1 MIPQEL
7 IRKKRDGLELTLPEI
22 EFLVGGLTSGQLS
35 EGQVAAFAMAVYF
48 QGMTAKECAGL
59 TRAMMNSGDT
69 LNWKNLD
76 LNGPVLDKHST
87 GGIGDKV
94 SLMLGPLVAACGG
107 YVPMISGRGLGHTGG
122 TLDKLDSISGYQT
135 APDLVKLR
143 QVVKEVGVAIIGQTS
158 ELAPADRRLYA
169 IRDVTATVESI
180 PLITASILSKKL
192 AAGLDALVMDVKTGS
207 GAFMPTHDQSVALA
221 SSIVA
226 VADENGVKTSA
237 LLTDMNQVLGLNVGN
252 GLEVLETIKYLKNE
266 KVDPR
271 LDQVTVS
278 LGGELLFLGGL
289 VSSAEEGRARIRNAR
304 EDGSGAEYFARMVT
318 ALGGPADLVEH
329 SDHHLE
335 KAAVVVPVMPKES
348 GYLVKMDAREIGLAL
363 VHLGGGRT
371 RADQKI
377 DYAVGFENFVDLND
391 YVSQQQPIA
400 FVHARTNS
408 EAEQAILNILKACVI
423 ADEPEKNI
431 QSNCVYDRIALDQ
444 DVEED

>member
-7 IRKKRDGLELTLPEI
+7 IRKKRDGLELTMPEI

-59 TRAMMNSGDT
+59 TQAMMNSGDT

-94 SLMLGPLVAACGG
+94 SLMLGPMVAACGG

-122 TLDKLDSISGYQT
+122 TLDKLDSIPGYQT
-135 APDLVKLR
+135 TPDLAKLSK
-143 QVVKEVGVAIIGQTS
+143 VVKEVGLAIIGQTE

-207 GAFMPTHDQSVALA
+207 GAFMPTNDQSMALA
-221 SSIVA
+221 RNIVA
-226 VADENGVKTSA
+226 VAEGNGVKTSA

-252 GLEVLETIKYLKNE
+252 SLEVLETIKYLRNE
-266 KVDPR
+266 EVDPR
-271 LDQVTVS
+271 LDQVTVF
-278 LGGELLFLGGL
+278 LGGELLFIGGM
-289 VSSAEEGRARIRNAR
+289 VDSAEDGRARIRNAR
-304 EDGSGAEYFARMVT
+304 EDGSGAECFAKMVQ
-318 ALGGPADLVEH
+318 ALGGPTDLVEH

-335 KAAVVVPVMPKES
+335 KAAVVVPVMPKQS
-348 GYLVKMDAREIGLAL
+348 GYLVKMDARQIGLAL
-363 VHLGGGRT
+363 VNLGGGRT
-371 RADQKI
+371 LADQQI

-400 FVHARTNS
+400 LVHARTNF
-408 EAEQAILNILKACVI
+408 EADQAIQTLQKACVI
-423 ADEPEKNI
+423 AEKPEKNI
-431 QSNCVYDRIALDQ
+431 LSNCVYDRIALDQ

>member
-35 EGQVAAFAMAVYF
+35 EGQVAAFAMAVCF

-59 TRAMMNSGDT
+59 TWAMMNSGDT
-69 LNWKNLD
+69 LNWKNQD

-87 GGIGDKV
+87 GGVGDKV

-107 YVPMISGRGLGHTGG
+107 HVPMISGRGLGHTGG
-122 TLDKLDSISGYQT
+122 TLDKLDSIPGYQT
-135 APDLVKLR
+135 APDLAKLR
-143 QVVKEVGVAIIGQTS
+143 QVVREVGVAIIGQTS

-207 GAFMPTHDQSVALA
+207 GAFMPTHDQSMALA
-221 SSIVA
+221 RSIVA

-271 LDQVTVS
+271 LDQVIVS

-289 VSSAEEGRARIRNAR
+289 VASAEDGRDRIRNAR
-304 EDGSGAEYFARMVT
+304 EDGSGAECFAKMVA
-318 ALGGPADLVEH
+318 ALGGPTDLVEQF
-329 SDHHLE
+329 DHHLE
-335 KAAVVVPVMPKES
+335 KAAVLFPVLPKQS
-348 GYLVKMDAREIGLAL
+348 GYLVKMDARQIGLAL

-371 RADQKI
+371 HADQQI
-377 DYAVGFENFVDLND
+377 DYAVGFENFGNLND

-400 FVHARTNS
+400 LVHARTKA

-423 ADEPEKNI
+423 AEEPEKNI

>member
-7 IRKKRDGLELTLPEI
+7 IRKKRDGLELTITEI
-22 EFLVGGLTSGQLS
+22 ESLVGGMTSGQLS
-35 EGQVAAFAMAVYF
+35 EGQVAAFAMAIYF
-48 QGMTAKECAGL
+48 QGMTPKECAGL
-59 TRAMMNSGDT
+59 TWAMMNSGDT
-69 LNWKNLD
+69 LNWQSLD

-94 SLMLGPLVAACGG
+94 SLMLGPMIAACGG

-122 TLDKLDSISGYQT
+122 TLDKLDSIPGYKT
-135 APDLVKLR
+135 TPDLAKLR
-143 QVVKEVGVAIIGQTS
+143 KVVKEVGVAIIGQTA

-207 GAFMPTHDQSVALA
+207 GAFMPTQDQSIALA
-221 SSIVA
+221 KNIVA
-226 VADENGVKTSA
+226 VADKNGVKTSA
-237 LLTDMNQVLGLNVGN
+237 LVTDMNQVLGLNVGN
-252 GLEVLETIKYLKNE
+252 GLEVLETIRYLRNE

-278 LGGELLFLGGL
+278 LGGELLFIGGI
-289 VSSAEEGRARIRNAR
+289 VDSAEDGRARIRNAR
-304 EDGSGAEYFARMVT
+304 KDGSAAEYFAKMVQ
-318 ALGGPADLVEH
+318 ALGGPTDLIEH
-329 SDHHLE
+329 SEHHLE
-335 KAAVVVPVMPKES
+335 KAAVVVPVIPKQS
-348 GYLVKMDAREIGLAL
+348 GYIVKMDARQIGLAL
-363 VHLGGGRT
+363 VKLGGGRT

-377 DYAVGFENFVDLND
+377 DYAVGFENFAELND

-400 FVHARTNS
+400 LVHARTNS
-408 EAEQAILNILKACVI
+408 EADQAILTIQQACVI
-423 ADEPEKNI
+423 AEDPNNNNL
-431 QSNCVYDRIALDQ
+431 SNCVYDRIALDQ

>member
-35 EGQVAAFAMAVYF
+35 EGQVAAFAMAVCF

-59 TRAMMNSGDT
+59 TWAMMNSGDT
-69 LNWKNLD
+69 LNWKNQD

-87 GGIGDKV
+87 GGVGDKV

-107 YVPMISGRGLGHTGG
+107 HVPMISGRGLGHTGG
-122 TLDKLDSISGYQT
+122 TLDKLDSIPGYQT
-135 APDLVKLR
+135 APDLAKLR
-143 QVVKEVGVAIIGQTS
+143 QVVREVGVAIIGQTS

-207 GAFMPTHDQSVALA
+207 GAFMPTHDQSMALA
-221 SSIVA
+221 RSIVA

-271 LDQVTVS
+271 LDQVIVS

-289 VSSAEEGRARIRNAR
+289 VASAEDGRARIRNAR
-304 EDGSGAEYFARMVT
+304 EDGSGAECFAKMVA
-318 ALGGPADLVEH
+318 ALGGPTDLVEQF
-329 SDHHLE
+329 DHHLE
-335 KAAVVVPVMPKES
+335 KAAVLFPVLPKQS
-348 GYLVKMDAREIGLAL
+348 GYLVKMDARQIGLAL

-371 RADQKI
+371 HADQQI
-377 DYAVGFENFVDLND
+377 DYAVGFENFGNLND

-400 FVHARTNS
+400 LVHARTKA

-423 ADEPEKNI
+423 AEEPEKNI

>member
-7 IRKKRDGLELTLPEI
+7 IRKKRDGLELTRPEI

-35 EGQVAAFAMAVYF
+35 EGQVAAFSMAVYF

-59 TRAMMNSGDT
+59 TWAMMNSGDT

-122 TLDKLDSISGYQT
+122 TLDKLDSIPGYQT
-135 APDLVKLR
+135 APDLAKLR

-207 GAFMPTHDQSVALA
+207 GAFMPTHDQSMALA
-221 SSIVA
+221 RSIVA

-237 LLTDMNQVLGLNVGN
+237 LLTDMNQVLGLNVGH
-252 GLEVLETIKYLKNE
+252 GLEVRETIKYLKNE

-271 LDQVTVS
+271 LDQVIVS

-289 VSSAEEGRARIRNAR
+289 VASAEDGRARIRNAR
-304 EDGSGAEYFARMVT
+304 EDGSGAECFAKMVA
-318 ALGGPADLVEH
+318 ALGGPTDLVEQF
-329 SDHHLE
+329 DHHLE
-335 KAAVVVPVMPKES
+335 KAAVLFPVLPKQS
-348 GYLVKMDAREIGLAL
+348 GYLVKMDARQIGLAL

-371 RADQKI
+371 RADQQI
-377 DYAVGFENFVDLND
+377 DYAVGFENFGNLND
-391 YVSQQQPIA
+391 YVSQQQPIGL
-400 FVHARTNS
+400 VHARTKA

-423 ADEPEKNI
+423 AEEPEKNI

>member
-7 IRKKRDGLELTLPEI
+7 IRKKRDGLELTITEI
-22 EFLVGGLTSGQLS
+22 EFLVGGMTSGQLS
-35 EGQVAAFAMAVYF
+35 EGQVAAFAMAIYF
-48 QGMTAKECAGL
+48 QGMTPKECAGL
-59 TRAMMNSGDT
+59 TWAMMNSGDT
-69 LNWKNLD
+69 LNWQSLD

-94 SLMLGPLVAACGG
+94 SLMLGPMIAACGG

-122 TLDKLDSISGYQT
+122 TLDKLDSIPGYKT
-135 APDLVKLR
+135 TPDLAKLR
-143 QVVKEVGVAIIGQTS
+143 KVVKEVGVAIIGQTA

-207 GAFMPTHDQSVALA
+207 GAFMPTQDQSIALA
-221 SSIVA
+221 KNIVA
-226 VADENGVKTSA
+226 VADKNGVKTSA
-237 LLTDMNQVLGLNVGN
+237 LVTDMNQVLGLNVGN
-252 GLEVLETIKYLKNE
+252 GLEVLETIRYLRNE

-278 LGGELLFLGGL
+278 LGGELLFIGGI
-289 VSSAEEGRARIRNAR
+289 VDSAEDGRARIRKAR
-304 EDGSGAEYFARMVT
+304 KDGSAAEYFAKMVQ
-318 ALGGPADLVEH
+318 ALGGPTDLIEH

-335 KAAVVVPVMPKES
+335 KAAVVVPVIPKQS
-348 GYLVKMDAREIGLAL
+348 GYIVKMDARQIGLAL
-363 VHLGGGRT
+363 VNLGGGRT

-377 DYAVGFENFVDLND
+377 DYAVGFENFAELND

-400 FVHARTNS
+400 LVHARTNS
-408 EAEQAILNILKACVI
+408 EADQAILTIQKACVI
-423 ADEPEKNI
+423 AETPKRNTL
-431 QSNCVYDRIALDQ
+431 SNCVYDRIALDQ

>member
-59 TRAMMNSGDT
+59 TWAMMNSGDT
-69 LNWKNLD
+69 LNWKNQD

-122 TLDKLDSISGYQT
+122 TLDKLDSIPGYQT
-135 APDLVKLR
+135 APDLAKLR
-143 QVVKEVGVAIIGQTS
+143 QVVREVGVAIIGQTS

-207 GAFMPTHDQSVALA
+207 GAFMPTHDQSMALA
-221 SSIVA
+221 RSIVA

-271 LDQVTVS
+271 LDQVIVS

-289 VSSAEEGRARIRNAR
+289 VASAEDGRARIRNAR
-304 EDGSGAEYFARMVT
+304 EDGSGAECFAKMVA
-318 ALGGPADLVEH
+318 ALGGPTDLVEQF
-329 SDHHLE
+329 DHHLE
-335 KAAVVVPVMPKES
+335 KAAVLFPVLPKQS
-348 GYLVKMDAREIGLAL
+348 GYLVKMDARQIGLAL

-371 RADQKI
+371 HADQQI
-377 DYAVGFENFVDLND
+377 DYAVGFENFGNLND
-391 YVSQQQPIA
+391 YVSQQQPIGL
-400 FVHARTNS
+400 VHARTKA

-423 ADEPEKNI
+423 AEEPEKNI

>member
-69 LNWKNLD
+69 LNWKKLD

-94 SLMLGPLVAACGG
+94 SLMLGPLIAACGG

-122 TLDKLDSISGYQT
+122 TLDKLDSIPGYQT

-226 VADENGVKTSA
+226 VAEENGVKTSA

-304 EDGSGAEYFARMVT
+304 EDGSGAEYFARMVA

-335 KAAVVVPVMPKES
+335 KAAVVVPVMPKEK
-348 GYLVKMDAREIGLAL
+348 GYLVKMDAREIGLTL

>member
-59 TRAMMNSGDT
+59 TWAMMNSGDT

-122 TLDKLDSISGYQT
+122 TLDKLDSIPGYQT
-135 APDLVKLR
+135 APDLAKLR
-143 QVVKEVGVAIIGQTS
+143 QVVREVGVAIIGQTS

-207 GAFMPTHDQSVALA
+207 GAFMPTHDQSMALA
-221 SSIVA
+221 RSIVA
-226 VADENGVKTSA
+226 VADGNGVKTSA

-271 LDQVTVS
+271 LDQVIVS

-289 VSSAEEGRARIRNAR
+289 VASAEDGRARIRNAR
-304 EDGSGAEYFARMVT
+304 EDGSGAEFFAKMVA
-318 ALGGPADLVEH
+318 ALGGPTDLVEQF
-329 SDHHLE
+329 DHHLE
-335 KAAVVVPVMPKES
+335 KAAVLFPVLPKQS
-348 GYLVKMDAREIGLAL
+348 GYLVKMDARQIGLAL

-371 RADQKI
+371 HADQQI
-377 DYAVGFENFVDLND
+377 DYAVGFENFGNLND

-400 FVHARTNS
+400 LVHARTKA
-408 EAEQAILNILKACVI
+408 EAEQAILNILKVCVI
-423 ADEPEKNI
+423 AEEPAKNI

>member
-59 TRAMMNSGDT
+59 TRSMMTSGDT
-69 LNWKNLD
+69 LNWKHLD

-122 TLDKLDSISGYQT
+122 TLDKLDAIQGYQT
-135 APDLVKLR
+135 APDLAKLR
-143 QVVKEVGVAIIGQTS
+143 QVVKQVGVAIIGQTS

-192 AAGLDALVMDVKTGS
+192 AAGLDALVMDVKMGS
-207 GAFMPTHDQSVALA
+207 GAFMPTQEQSLALA
-221 SSIVA
+221 RSIVA

-252 GLEVLETIKYLKNE
+252 GLEVLETIKYLRNE
-266 KVDPR
+266 MVDPR
-271 LDQVTVS
+271 LDQTTVS
-278 LGGELLFLGGL
+278 LGGELLYLGG
-289 VSSAEEGRARIRNAR
+289 VVPSAEEGMTRIRNAR
-304 EDGSGAEYFARMVT
+304 EDGSGAEYFARMVA
-318 ALGGPADLVEH
+318 ALAGPADLVEH
-329 SDHHLE
+329 KDHHLE
-335 KAAVVVPVMPKES
+335 KAAVIVPVMPEQS

-363 VHLGGGRT
+363 VQLGGGRT

-377 DYAVGFENFVDLND
+377 DYAVGFENFANLNE

-400 FVHARTNS
+400 FVHARTKS
-408 EAEQAILNILKACVI
+408 RAEKAILNILKACVI
-423 ADEPEKNI
+423 AEEPEKNI

>member
-59 TRAMMNSGDT
+59 TWAMMNSGDA
-69 LNWKNLD
+69 LNWKNQD

-122 TLDKLDSISGYQT
+122 TLDKLDSIPGYQT
-135 APDLVKLR
+135 APDLAKLR
-143 QVVKEVGVAIIGQTS
+143 QVVREVGVAIIGQTS

-207 GAFMPTHDQSVALA
+207 GAFMPTHDQSMALA
-221 SSIVA
+221 RSIVA

-271 LDQVTVS
+271 LDQVIVS

-289 VSSAEEGRARIRNAR
+289 VASAEDGRARIRNAR
-304 EDGSGAEYFARMVT
+304 EDGSGAECFAKMVA
-318 ALGGPADLVEH
+318 ALGGPTDLVEQF
-329 SDHHLE
+329 DHHLE
-335 KAAVVVPVMPKES
+335 KAAVLFPVLPKQS
-348 GYLVKMDAREIGLAL
+348 GYLVKMDARQIGLAL

-371 RADQKI
+371 HADQQI
-377 DYAVGFENFVDLND
+377 DYAVGFENFGNLND

-400 FVHARTNS
+400 LVHARTKA

-423 ADEPEKNI
+423 AEEPEKNI

>member
-7 IRKKRDGLELTLPEI
+7 IRKKRDGLELTMPEI

-59 TRAMMNSGDT
+59 TQAMMNSGDT

-94 SLMLGPLVAACGG
+94 SLMLGPMVAACGG

-122 TLDKLDSISGYQT
+122 TLDKLDSIPGYQT
-135 APDLVKLR
+135 TPDLAKLSK
-143 QVVKEVGVAIIGQTS
+143 VVKEVGLAIIGQTA

-207 GAFMPTHDQSVALA
+207 GAFLPTQDQSIALA
-221 SSIVA
+221 KNIVA

-237 LLTDMNQVLGLNVGN
+237 LVTDMNQVLGLNVGN
-252 GLEVLETIKYLKNE
+252 GLEVLETIRYLRNE

-278 LGGELLFLGGL
+278 LGGELLFIGGI
-289 VSSAEEGRARIRNAR
+289 VDSAEDGRARIRKAR
-304 EDGSGAEYFARMVT
+304 KDGSAAEYFAKMVQ
-318 ALGGPADLVEH
+318 ALGGPTDLIEH

-335 KAAVVVPVMPKES
+335 KAAVVVPVIPKQS
-348 GYLVKMDAREIGLAL
+348 GYIVKMDARQIGLAL
-363 VHLGGGRT
+363 VKLGGGRT

-377 DYAVGFENFVDLND
+377 DYAVGFENFAELND

-400 FVHARTNS
+400 LVHARTNS
-408 EAEQAILNILKACVI
+408 EADQAILTIQKACVI
-423 ADEPEKNI
+423 AEVPKKNTL
-431 QSNCVYDRIALDQ
+431 SNCVYDRIALDQ

>member
-59 TRAMMNSGDT
+59 TWAMMNSGDS
-69 LNWKNLD
+69 LIWKNQD

-122 TLDKLDSISGYQT
+122 TLDKLDSIPGYQT
-135 APDLVKLR
+135 APDLAKLR
-143 QVVKEVGVAIIGQTS
+143 QVVREVGVAIIGQTS

-207 GAFMPTHDQSVALA
+207 GAFMPTHDQSMALA
-221 SSIVA
+221 RSIVA

-237 LLTDMNQVLGLNVGN
+237 LLTDMNQVLGLNVGH
-252 GLEVLETIKYLKNE
+252 GLEVRETIKYLKNE

-271 LDQVTVS
+271 LDQVIVS

-289 VSSAEEGRARIRNAR
+289 VASAEDGRDRIRNAR
-304 EDGSGAEYFARMVT
+304 EDGSGAECFAKMVA
-318 ALGGPADLVEH
+318 ALGGPTDLVEQF
-329 SDHHLE
+329 DHHLE
-335 KAAVVVPVMPKES
+335 KAAVLFPVLPKQS
-348 GYLVKMDAREIGLAL
+348 GYLVKMDARQIGLAL

-371 RADQKI
+371 HADQQI
-377 DYAVGFENFVDLND
+377 DYAVGFENFGNLND

-400 FVHARTNS
+400 LVHARTKA

-423 ADEPEKNI
+423 AEEPEKNI

>member
-1 MIPQEL
+1 
-7 IRKKRDGLELTLPEI
+7 
-22 EFLVGGLTSGQLS
+22 
-35 EGQVAAFAMAVYF
+35 
-48 QGMTAKECAGL
+48 
-59 TRAMMNSGDT
+59 
-69 LNWKNLD
+69 
-76 LNGPVLDKHST
+76 
-87 GGIGDKV
+87 
-94 SLMLGPLVAACGG
+94 
-107 YVPMISGRGLGHTGG
+107 
-122 TLDKLDSISGYQT
+122 
-135 APDLVKLR
+135 
-143 QVVKEVGVAIIGQTS
+143 
-158 ELAPADRRLYA
+158 
-169 IRDVTATVESI
+169 
-180 PLITASILSKKL
+180 
-192 AAGLDALVMDVKTGS
+192 
-207 GAFMPTHDQSVALA
+207 MPTHDQSVALA

-304 EDGSGAEYFARMVT
+304 EDGSGAEYFARMVA
-318 ALGGPADLVEH
+318 ALGGPTDLVEH

-335 KAAVVVPVMPKES
+335 KAAVVVPVMPKEK
-348 GYLVKMDAREIGLAL
+348 GFLVKMDAREIGLAL
-363 VHLGGGRT
+363 VQLGGGRT

-423 ADEPEKNI
+423 AEEPEKNI

>member
-59 TRAMMNSGDT
+59 TWAMMNSGDA
-69 LNWKNLD
+69 LNWKNQD

-122 TLDKLDSISGYQT
+122 TLDKLDSIPGYQT
-135 APDLVKLR
+135 APDLAKLR
-143 QVVKEVGVAIIGQTS
+143 QVVREVGVAIIGQTS

-207 GAFMPTHDQSVALA
+207 GAFMPTHDQSMALA
-221 SSIVA
+221 RSIVA

-271 LDQVTVS
+271 LDQVIFS

-289 VSSAEEGRARIRNAR
+289 VASAEDGRARIRNAR
-304 EDGSGAEYFARMVT
+304 EDGSGAECFAKMVA
-318 ALGGPADLVEH
+318 ALGGPTDLVEQF
-329 SDHHLE
+329 DHHLE
-335 KAAVVVPVMPKES
+335 KAAVLFPVLPKQS
-348 GYLVKMDAREIGLAL
+348 GYLVKMDARQIGLAL

-371 RADQKI
+371 HADQQI
-377 DYAVGFENFVDLND
+377 DYAVGFENFGNLND

-400 FVHARTNS
+400 LVHARTKA

-423 ADEPEKNI
+423 AEEPEKNI

>member
-69 LNWKNLD
+69 LNWKKLD

-122 TLDKLDSISGYQT
+122 TLDKLDAIQGYQT

-221 SSIVA
+221 KSIVA
-226 VADENGVKTSA
+226 VADENRVKTSA

-304 EDGSGAEYFARMVT
+304 EDGSGAEYFARMVA

-335 KAAVVVPVMPKES
+335 KAAVVVPVMPKEK
-348 GYLVKMDAREIGLAL
+348 GFLVKMDAREIGLTL

>member
-1 MIPQEL
+1 
-7 IRKKRDGLELTLPEI
+7 
-22 EFLVGGLTSGQLS
+22 
-35 EGQVAAFAMAVYF
+35 
-48 QGMTAKECAGL
+48 
-59 TRAMMNSGDT
+59 
-69 LNWKNLD
+69 
-76 LNGPVLDKHST
+76 
-87 GGIGDKV
+87 
-94 SLMLGPLVAACGG
+94 
-107 YVPMISGRGLGHTGG
+107 MISGRGLGHTGG
-122 TLDKLDSISGYQT
+122 TLDKLDAIPGYQT
-135 APDLVKLR
+135 APDLAKLR
-143 QVVKEVGVAIIGQTS
+143 QVVKDVGVAIIGQTS

-207 GAFMPTHDQSVALA
+207 GAFMPTHGHSLALA
-221 SSIVA
+221 RSIVA

-289 VSSAEEGRARIRNAR
+289 VSSAEEGRARVKNAR
-304 EDGSGAEYFARMVT
+304 EDGSGAEYFARMVA

-329 SDHHLE
+329 GDDLLE
-335 KAAVVVPVMPKES
+335 KAAVVLPVIPKEK

-371 RADQKI
+371 RADQTI

-391 YVSQQQPIA
+391 YVSQHQPIA
-400 FVHARTNS
+400 FVHARTKS
-408 EAEQAILNILKACVI
+408 EAEKAILNILKACVI
-423 ADEPEKNI
+423 AEEPEKNI

>member
-59 TRAMMNSGDT
+59 TWAMMNSGDT
-69 LNWKNLD
+69 LNWKNQD

-122 TLDKLDSISGYQT
+122 TLDKLDSIPGYQT
-135 APDLVKLR
+135 APDLAKLR
-143 QVVKEVGVAIIGQTS
+143 QVVREVGVAIIGQTS

-207 GAFMPTHDQSVALA
+207 GAFMPTHDQSMALA
-221 SSIVA
+221 RSIVA

-271 LDQVTVS
+271 LDQVIVS

-289 VSSAEEGRARIRNAR
+289 VASAEDGRARIRNAR
-304 EDGSGAEYFARMVT
+304 EDGSGAECFAKMVA
-318 ALGGPADLVEH
+318 ALGGPTDLVEQF
-329 SDHHLE
+329 DHHLE
-335 KAAVVVPVMPKES
+335 KAAVLFPVLPKQS
-348 GYLVKMDAREIGLAL
+348 GYLVKMDARQIGLAL

-371 RADQKI
+371 RADQQI
-377 DYAVGFENFVDLND
+377 DYAVGFENFGNLND
-391 YVSQQQPIA
+391 YVSQQQPIGL
-400 FVHARTNS
+400 VHARTKA

-423 ADEPEKNI
+423 AEEPEKNI

>member
-59 TRAMMNSGDT
+59 TWAMMNSGDT
-69 LNWKNLD
+69 LNWKNQD

-122 TLDKLDSISGYQT
+122 TLDKLDSIPGYQT
-135 APDLVKLR
+135 APDLAKLR

-207 GAFMPTHDQSVALA
+207 GAFMPTHDQSMALA
-221 SSIVA
+221 RSIVA

-271 LDQVTVS
+271 LDQVIVS

-289 VSSAEEGRARIRNAR
+289 VASAEDGRDRIRNAR
-304 EDGSGAEYFARMVT
+304 EDGSGAECFAKMVA
-318 ALGGPADLVEH
+318 ALGGPTDLVEQF
-329 SDHHLE
+329 DHHLE
-335 KAAVVVPVMPKES
+335 KAAVLFPVLPKQS
-348 GYLVKMDAREIGLAL
+348 GYLVKMDARQIGLAL

-371 RADQKI
+371 HADQQI
-377 DYAVGFENFVDLND
+377 DYAVGFENFGNLND
-391 YVSQQQPIA
+391 YVSQQQPIGL
-400 FVHARTNS
+400 VHARTKA

-423 ADEPEKNI
+423 AEEPEKNI

>member
-7 IRKKRDGLELTLPEI
+7 IRKKRDGVELTMSEI

-48 QGMTAKECAGL
+48 QGMTAKECASL
-59 TRAMMNSGDT
+59 TRSMMNSGES
-69 LNWKNLD
+69 LNLKNLD

-122 TLDKLDSISGYQT
+122 TLDKLDAIPGYQT
-135 APDLVKLR
+135 APDVAKLR
-143 QVVKEVGVAIIGQTS
+143 QVVKQVGVAIIGQTS

-207 GAFMPTHDQSVALA
+207 GAFMPTHEHSLALA
-221 SSIVA
+221 RSIVA
-226 VADENGVKTSA
+226 VAAENGVKTSA

-252 GLEVLETIKYLKNE
+252 GLEVLETIKYLRNE
-266 KVDPR
+266 MVDPR
-271 LDQVTVS
+271 LDQTTVS
-278 LGGELLFLGGL
+278 LGGELLYLGGL
-289 VSSAEEGRARIRNAR
+289 VASAEEGMARIRNAR
-304 EDGSGAEYFARMVT
+304 ENGSGAEYFDRMVA
-318 ALGGPADLVEH
+318 ALGGPANLVEH
-329 SDHHLE
+329 WDHHLE
-335 KAAVVVPVMPKES
+335 KAAVIVPVMPEQS
-348 GYLVKMDAREIGLAL
+348 GYLVKIDAREIGLAL
-363 VHLGGGRT
+363 VQLGGGRT

-377 DYAVGFENFVDLND
+377 DYAVGFENFANLNE

-400 FVHARTNS
+400 FVHARTKS
-408 EAEQAILNILKACVI
+408 GAEKAILNILKACVI
-423 ADEPEKNI
+423 AEEPEKNI

>member
-59 TRAMMNSGDT
+59 TWAMMNSGDT

-122 TLDKLDSISGYQT
+122 TLDKLDSIPGYQT
-135 APDLVKLR
+135 APDLAKLR
-143 QVVKEVGVAIIGQTS
+143 QVVREVGVAIIGQTS

-207 GAFMPTHDQSVALA
+207 GAFMPTHDQSMALA
-221 SSIVA
+221 RSIVA

-237 LLTDMNQVLGLNVGN
+237 LLTDMNQVLGLNVGH
-252 GLEVLETIKYLKNE
+252 GLEVRETIKYLKNE

-271 LDQVTVS
+271 LDQVIVS

-289 VSSAEEGRARIRNAR
+289 VASAEDGRDRIRNAR
-304 EDGSGAEYFARMVT
+304 EDGSGAECFAKMVA
-318 ALGGPADLVEH
+318 ALGGPTDLVEQF
-329 SDHHLE
+329 DHHLE
-335 KAAVVVPVMPKES
+335 KAAVLFPVLPKQS
-348 GYLVKMDAREIGLAL
+348 GYLVKMDARQIGLAL

-371 RADQKI
+371 RADQQI
-377 DYAVGFENFVDLND
+377 DYAVGFENFGNLND
-391 YVSQQQPIA
+391 YVSQQQPIGL
-400 FVHARTNS
+400 VHARTKA

-423 ADEPEKNI
+423 AEEPEKNI

>member
-1 MIPQEL
+1 
-7 IRKKRDGLELTLPEI
+7 
-22 EFLVGGLTSGQLS
+22 
-35 EGQVAAFAMAVYF
+35 
-48 QGMTAKECAGL
+48 
-59 TRAMMNSGDT
+59 
-69 LNWKNLD
+69 
-76 LNGPVLDKHST
+76 
-87 GGIGDKV
+87 
-94 SLMLGPLVAACGG
+94 MLGPLIAACGG

-122 TLDKLDSISGYQT
+122 TLDKLDAIPGYQT

-207 GAFMPTHDQSVALA
+207 GAFMPTHDQSMALA
-221 SSIVA
+221 RSIVA

-252 GLEVLETIKYLKNE
+252 GLEVQETIKYLKNE

-304 EDGSGAEYFARMVT
+304 EDGSGAEYFARMVA

-329 SDHHLE
+329 SDRHLE
-335 KAAVVVPVMPKES
+335 KAAVVLPVMAKES

-377 DYAVGFENFVDLND
+377 DYAVGFENFVELND

-423 ADEPEKNI
+423 AEEPEKNI

>member
-7 IRKKRDGLELTLPEI
+7 IRKKRDGLELALPEI

-59 TRAMMNSGDT
+59 TWAMMNSGDT

-122 TLDKLDSISGYQT
+122 TLDKLDAIPGYQT
-135 APDLVKLR
+135 APNLTKLR
-143 QVVKEVGVAIIGQTS
+143 QAVKKVGVAIIGQTS

-169 IRDVTATVESI
+169 IRDVTATVDSI

-207 GAFMPTHDQSVALA
+207 GAFMPTHDQSMALA
-221 SSIVA
+221 RNIVA
-226 VADENGVKTSA
+226 VADENGLQTSA
-237 LLTDMNQVLGLNVGN
+237 LLTDMNQVLGFNVGN
-252 GLEVLETIKYLKNE
+252 GLEVLETIKYLRNE

-289 VSSAEEGRARIRNAR
+289 VASAEDGRTRIRKAR
-304 EDGSGAEYFARMVT
+304 EDGSGAENFAKMIA
-318 ALGGPADLVEH
+318 ALGGPTDFIEQF
-329 SDHHLE
+329 DHHLE
-335 KAAVVVPVMPKES
+335 KAAVIVPVMPKQS
-348 GYLVKMDAREIGLAL
+348 GYLVKMDARKIGLSL
-363 VHLGGGRT
+363 VSLGGGRT
-371 RADQKI
+371 RADQII

-391 YVSQQQPIA
+391 YVSHQQPIA
-400 FVHARTNS
+400 LVHARTNS
-408 EAEQAILNILKACVI
+408 GAERAILNILKACVI
-423 ADEPEKNI
+423 AEEPEKNI

-444 DVEED
+444 DV

>member
-22 EFLVGGLTSGQLS
+22 EFLVEGLTSGQLS

-69 LNWKNLD
+69 LNWKKLD

-94 SLMLGPLVAACGG
+94 SLMLGPLIAACGG

-226 VADENGVKTSA
+226 VAEENGVKTSA

-304 EDGSGAEYFARMVT
+304 EDGSGAEYFARMVA

-335 KAAVVVPVMPKES
+335 KAAVVVPVIPKES

>member
-69 LNWKNLD
+69 LNWKKLD

-143 QVVKEVGVAIIGQTS
+143 KVVKEVGVAIIGQTS

-207 GAFMPTHDQSVALA
+207 GAFMPTHDQSMALA
-221 SSIVA
+221 RSIVA

-304 EDGSGAEYFARMVT
+304 EDGSGAEYFSRMVA
-318 ALGGPADLVEH
+318 ALGGPTDLVEH

-335 KAAVVVPVMPKES
+335 KAAVVVPVMPKEK
-348 GYLVKMDAREIGLAL
+348 GFLVKMDAREIGLAL

>member
-22 EFLVGGLTSGQLS
+22 EFLVEGLTSGQLS

-69 LNWKNLD
+69 LNWKKLD

-135 APDLVKLR
+135 APDLMKLR

-221 SSIVA
+221 KSIVA
-226 VADENGVKTSA
+226 VADENRVKTSA

-304 EDGSGAEYFARMVT
+304 EDGSGAEYFARMVA
-318 ALGGPADLVEH
+318 ALGGPTDLVEH
-329 SDHHLE
+329 SGHHLE
-335 KAAVVVPVMPKES
+335 KAAVVLPVMAKES

>member
-22 EFLVGGLTSGQLS
+22 EFLVEGLTSGQLS

-122 TLDKLDSISGYQT
+122 TLDKLDAIQGYQT

-226 VADENGVKTSA
+226 VAEENGVKTSA

-304 EDGSGAEYFARMVT
+304 EDGSGAEYFARMVA
-318 ALGGPADLVEH
+318 ALGGPTDLVEH

-335 KAAVVVPVMPKES
+335 KAAVVVPVMPKEK
-348 GYLVKMDAREIGLAL
+348 GFLVKMDAREIGLTL

-423 ADEPEKNI
+423 AEEPEKNI

>member
-7 IRKKRDGLELTLPEI
+7 IRKKRDGLELTMPEI

-59 TRAMMNSGDT
+59 TQAMMNSGDT

-94 SLMLGPLVAACGG
+94 SLMLGPMVAACGG

-122 TLDKLDSISGYQT
+122 TLDKLDSIPGYQT
-135 APDLVKLR
+135 TPDLAKLSK
-143 QVVKEVGVAIIGQTS
+143 VVKEVGLAIIGQTE

-207 GAFMPTHDQSVALA
+207 GAFMPTNDQSMALA
-221 SSIVA
+221 RNIVA
-226 VADENGVKTSA
+226 VAEGNGVKTSA

-252 GLEVLETIKYLKNE
+252 GLEVLETIKYLRNE
-266 KVDPR
+266 EVDPR
-271 LDQVTVS
+271 LDQVTVF
-278 LGGELLFLGGL
+278 LGGELLFIGGM
-289 VSSAEEGRARIRNAR
+289 VDSAEDGRARIRNAR
-304 EDGSGAEYFARMVT
+304 EDGSGAECFAKMVQ
-318 ALGGPADLVEH
+318 ALGGPTDLVEH

-335 KAAVVVPVMPKES
+335 KAAVVVPVMPKQS
-348 GYLVKMDAREIGLAL
+348 GYLVKMDARQIGLAL
-363 VHLGGGRT
+363 VNLGGGRT
-371 RADQKI
+371 LADQQI

-400 FVHARTNS
+400 LVHARTNF
-408 EAEQAILNILKACVI
+408 EADQAIQTLQKACII
-423 ADEPEKNI
+423 AEKPEKNI
-431 QSNCVYDRIALDQ
+431 LSNCVYDRIALDQ

>member
-7 IRKKRDGLELTLPEI
+7 IRKKRDGLELTMPEI

-59 TRAMMNSGDT
+59 TQAMMNSGDT

-94 SLMLGPLVAACGG
+94 SLMLGPMVAACGG

-122 TLDKLDSISGYQT
+122 TLDKLDSIPGYQT
-135 APDLVKLR
+135 TPDLAKLSK
-143 QVVKEVGVAIIGQTS
+143 VVKEVGLAIIGQTA

-207 GAFMPTHDQSVALA
+207 GAFMPTNDQSMALA
-221 SSIVA
+221 RNIVA
-226 VADENGVKTSA
+226 VAEGNGIKTSA

-252 GLEVLETIKYLKNE
+252 GLEVLETIKYLRNE
-266 KVDPR
+266 EVDPR
-271 LDQVTVS
+271 LDQVTVF
-278 LGGELLFLGGL
+278 LGGELLFIGGM
-289 VSSAEEGRARIRNAR
+289 VDSAEDGRAKIRNAR
-304 EDGSGAEYFARMVT
+304 EDGSGAECFAKMVQ
-318 ALGGPADLVEH
+318 ALGGPTDLVEH

-335 KAAVVVPVMPKES
+335 KAAVVVPVMPKQS
-348 GYLVKMDAREIGLAL
+348 GYLVKMDARQIGLAL
-363 VHLGGGRT
+363 VNLGGGRT
-371 RADQKI
+371 LADQQI

-400 FVHARTNS
+400 LVHARTNF
-408 EAEQAILNILKACVI
+408 EADQAIQTLQKACVI
-423 ADEPEKNI
+423 AEKPEKNI
-431 QSNCVYDRIALDQ
+431 LSNCVYDRIALDQ